1 MRSRNRTTTSTGGSA
16 RDTHRR
22 RGVCMGGRRGGM
34 GAGRRPGGLPD
45 STAMG
50 APRERRWVWLP
61 PRRRSPRP
69 TVRPEPRRDG
79 GSPGLHAPAAAEAS
93 GGAPGGTGR
102 EGILAL
108 SRIPSSP
115 RAQDTPDLRPLSKT
129 GAARE
134 RAQCLRGDCR
144 GPPLAG
150 AQSRSRG
157 TPGPAGPCPESGKEN
172 TYRQHQLD
180 PGCWETPSPP
190 PPTSSPRRA
199 DAEPWER
206 RSIPESSRP
215 ARPPA
220 SRSRSPSLKGHFYFS
235 NGGAL
240 SRSAAHAVSLKRPSP
255 GTATRPLR
263 YQPRRSGLRGRGCP
277 GSGEPHA
284 GLRPLPSAR
293 PSLRFEFLAT
303 ELNKSGCCKLN

>member
-79 GSPGLHAPAAAEAS
+79 GSPGLHVPAAAEAS

-134 RAQCLRGDCR
+134 RALSAAEALPLQVPRAALGGLPARRVPAQSLGKKTLTDSTSSTPGAGRPRAPPPNKLAPTGRCGALGAAEHPGEQPPCSAPCLPQPLPFIKRALLFFQRRCPFSERCPRSVTQAAESWHGDAA
-144 GPPLAG
+144 PPLPAPTE
-150 AQSRSRG
+150 RPEG
-157 TPGPAGPCPESGKEN
+157 TRLPGQ
-172 TYRQHQLD
+172 R
-180 PGCWETPSPP
+180 
-190 PPTSSPRRA
+190 
-199 DAEPWER
+199 
-206 RSIPESSRP
+206 
-215 ARPPA
+215 
-220 SRSRSPSLKGHFYFS
+220 
-235 NGGAL
+235 
-240 SRSAAHAVSLKRPSP
+240 
-255 GTATRPLR
+255 
-263 YQPRRSGLRGRGCP
+263 
-277 GSGEPHA
+277 
-284 GLRPLPSAR
+284 
-293 PSLRFEFLAT
+293 
-303 ELNKSGCCKLN
+303 

>member
-134 RAQCLRGDCR
+134 RALSAAEAL
-144 GPPLAG
+144 PLQVPRAALG
-150 AQSRSRG
+150 GLPARRVPAQSLGKKTLTDSTSS
-157 TPGPAGPCPESGKEN
+157 TPGAGRP
-172 TYRQHQLD
+172 RA
-180 PGCWETPSPP
+180 PP

>member
-172 TYRQHQLD
+172 TYRQPQLD

-190 PPTSSPRRA
+190 PQQ
-199 DAEPWER
+199 
-206 RSIPESSRP
+206 
-215 ARPPA
+215 ARPDGPM
-220 SRSRSPSLKGHFYFS
+220 RS
-235 NGGAL
+235 
-240 SRSAAHAVSLKRPSP
+240 
-255 GTATRPLR
+255 
-263 YQPRRSGLRGRGCP
+263 P
-277 GSGEPHA
+277 GSGGA
-284 GLRPLPSAR
+284 SRRAAALLGPLPPAAA
-293 PSLRFEFLAT
+293 PLH
-303 ELNKSGCCKLN
+303 

>member
-134 RAQCLRGDCR
+134 RALSAAEAL
-144 GPPLAG
+144 PLQVPRAALG
-150 AQSRSRG
+150 GLPARRVPAQSLGKKTLTDSTSSTPGAGRPRAPPPQQAPPDGPGWSPGRGGASRG
-157 TPGPAGPCPESGKEN
+157 AAPLPG
-172 TYRQHQLD
+172 
-180 PGCWETPSPP
+180 PP
-190 PPTSSPRRA
+190 PPA
-199 DAEPWER
+199 A
-206 RSIPESSRP
+206 
-215 ARPPA
+215 APPH
-220 SRSRSPSLKGHFYFS
+220 SKGPFIFPTEVPFL
-235 NGGAL
+235 GAL
-240 SRSAAHAVSLKRPSP
+240 PTQCHSSGRVLA
-255 GTATRPLR
+255 
-263 YQPRRSGLRGRGCP
+263 RRRG
-277 GSGEPHA
+277 
-284 GLRPLPSAR
+284 PSATS
-293 PSLRFEFLAT
+293 PDGAA
-303 ELNKSGCCKLN
+303 